1 MFQNP
6 LVRDWVCSIDMHGS
20 DLGGGLIFPVPG
32 GVKRRVRR
40 AMPTYISETSANDF
54 ALQEYYVSGFN
65 VLVPAIVKALDINE
79 DSSTWPASAFSLVVS
94 CFLLPMGRLSDMYGG
109 KRLFVLGVGWLVIFS
124 ILGGIARTELMLVF
138 ARALQGLGPAA
149 FLPSSV
155 MLLGS
160 VYRPGPRKNL
170 VSYYYFYFCLILR
183 QPQLESR
190 SPSAPQTLRAG

>member
-1 MFQNP
+1 MGHTTP
-6 LVRDWVCSIDMHGS
+6 GHRHLEPEVRVLAELDIVETAVERGELPAAD
-20 DLGGGLIFPVPG
+20 F
-32 GVKRRVRR
+32 
-40 AMPTYISETSANDF
+40 PTYRHLPHAVE
-54 ALQEYYVSGFN
+54 GFFTN
-65 VLVPAIVKALDINE
+65 
-79 DSSTWPASAFSLVVS
+79 
-94 CFLLPMGRLSDMYGG
+94 GG